1 VGNHQ
6 NDQQLTDSLRPD
18 LSPPLARLNGRV
30 RRRRRVVA
38 HGQRH
43 VLSPSYAGAH
53 RGLARRRWVPLGTS
67 DRLLDALTLRDWAH
81 TAVSDLITHIDEIN
95 RLNVFPVADSDTGA
109 NMLFTMRSALA
120 EANAGVNADGSPG
133 CVARV
138 AAALSAGAL
147 NGARGN
153 SGVILSQILRGIAD
167 VTATAAA
174 DSGGELPEMDAVILG
189 AGLQRGVELVITSMG
204 GEEVPGTIVS
214 VLRAAA
220 DAVEECAHGGEGLAP
235 AITAAGDAAVV
246 ALEKTTEQLDVLA
259 DAGAVDAGGR
269 GLLVLLDALRSTIS
283 GQAPARTVYELS
295 PPTQQADPATERPAP
310 QFEVMYLLDGCDAA
324 AADALRNQLEE
335 LGESV
340 AIAQAAAQGSDPLD
354 SYSVHVH
361 TDDAGAAVEAGLVA
375 GRLSRIVV
383 SALSSGVTGLPVGS
397 WTRERAVLAVVDGD
411 GAAELFAGEGAC
423 VLQPGP
429 DTGYPATDISAH
441 QLVRAL
447 VDTGAAQVMVLPNG
461 YVAAEELVA
470 GCTAAIG
477 WGIDVVPIPTGS
489 MVQGLA
495 ALAVHEPGRQAV
507 DDGFTMAR
515 AAGAARHGSVRI
527 ATESALTWAGRCQ
540 PGDGLGIAGDE
551 VLIVAADAAG
561 AGIGLLDLL
570 LASGGDLV
578 TVLVGAGIGTDAD
591 ATAVSDI
598 LQEHVHDNHP
608 GTELVTYRT
617 GHHGDAL
624 LIGVE

>member
-1 VGNHQ
+1 M
-6 NDQQLTDSLRPD
+6 
-18 LSPPLARLNGRV
+18 
-30 RRRRRVVA
+30 
-38 HGQRH
+38 
-43 VLSPSYAGAH
+43 
-53 RGLARRRWVPLGTS
+53 
-67 DRLLDALTLRDWAH
+67 DRLLDAMTLRDWAH
-81 TAVSDLITHIDEIN
+81 TSVSDLITHIDEIN

-120 EANAGVNADGSPG
+120 EANAGANADGGSA
-133 CVARV
+133 CVARA

-174 DSGGELPEMDAVILG
+174 DSGGELPHIDPVILG
-189 AGLQRGVELVITSMG
+189 AALQRGVDLVISSMG
-204 GEEVPGTIVS
+204 GEEIPGTIVS

-220 DAVEECAHGGEGLAP
+220 SAVEQCAQGGEDLAP
-235 AITAAGDAAVV
+235 AIIAAGDAAVV
-246 ALEKTTEQLDVLA
+246 ALEKTPEQLEVLA

-269 GLLVLLDALRSTIS
+269 GLLVLLDALRSTIT
-283 GQAPARTVYELS
+283 GQAPARTVYQLS
-295 PPTQQADPATERPAP
+295 PRAAQPEAAAERPA
-310 QFEVMYLLDGCDAA
+310 QFEVMYRLDSCNPPAA
-324 AADALRNQLEE
+324 NALRDRLMK
-335 LGESV
+335 LGDSV
-340 AIAQAAAQGSDPLD
+340 AIAAAPFTNQA

-375 GRLSRIVV
+375 GRLSRIVI
-383 SALSSGVTGLPVGS
+383 SALSSGAAGLPAGG

-423 VLQPGP
+423 VLQPDPVAG
-429 DTGYPATDISAH
+429 DPATNVSAH
-441 QLVRAL
+441 QLMRAV

-495 ALAVHEPGRQAV
+495 ALAVHEADRQAV
-507 DDGFTMAR
+507 DDGYTMAR
-515 AAGAARHGSVRI
+515 AAGATRHGSVRI

-551 VLIVAADAAG
+551 VLIVAADAVG
-561 AGIGLLDLL
+561 AAIGLLDLL

-578 TVLVGAGIGTDAD
+578 TVLVGAGIETAGPDTNA
-591 ATAVSDI
+591 ATVSDI
-598 LQEHVHDNHP
+598 LEEHMHDHHP

-617 GHHGDAL
+617 GHRGDVL

>member
-1 VGNHQ
+1 M
-6 NDQQLTDSLRPD
+6 
-18 LSPPLARLNGRV
+18 
-30 RRRRRVVA
+30 
-38 HGQRH
+38 
-43 VLSPSYAGAH
+43 
-53 RGLARRRWVPLGTS
+53 RRRWVTLGTADTS
-67 DRLLDALTLRDWAH
+67 QDRLLDASALRDWAH

-120 EANAGVNADGSPG
+120 EAKVGAGGEGGST
-133 CVARV
+133 CVARA
-138 AAALSAGAL
+138 AAALSTGAL

-167 VTATAAA
+167 ATATAAA
-174 DSGGELPEMDAVILG
+174 DAGGELAHIDVAVLG
-189 AGLQRGVELVITSMG
+189 AGLQRGVELVISSMG
-204 GEEVPGTIVS
+204 GDEVPGTVVS
-214 VLRAAA
+214 VLRAAGG
-220 DAVEECAHGGEGLAP
+220 AVAQCAKAGDGLVP
-235 AITAAGDAAVV
+235 AVIAAGDAAVV
-246 ALEKTTEQLDVLA
+246 ALEKTPEQLDVLA

-269 GLLVLLDALRSTIS
+269 GLLVLLDALRSTIT

-295 PPTQQADPATERPAP
+295 PRAPQPEAAAQRPAP
-310 QFEVMYLLDGCDAA
+310 QFEVMYRLDGCEPT
-324 AADALRNQLEE
+324 AADALRDRLGE
-335 LGESV
+335 LGDSV
-340 AIAQAAAQGSDPLD
+340 GIAAAPSSAQRT
-354 SYSVHVH
+354 YSVHVH
-361 TDDAGAAVEAGLVA
+361 TDDAGAAVEAGLAA
-375 GRLSRIVV
+375 GRLSRIVI
-383 SALSSGVTGLPVGS
+383 SALSSGTSGLPTGG

-411 GAAELFAGEGAC
+411 GAADLFAGEGAC
-423 VLQPGP
+423 VLQR
-429 DTGYPATDISAH
+429 DPAGHDPVANISAH
-441 QLVRAL
+441 QLMRAV

-495 ALAVHEPGRQAV
+495 ALAVHETDRQAV
-507 DDGFTMAR
+507 DDGYTMAR

-527 ATESALTWAGRCQ
+527 ATESALTWAGRCR

-551 VLIVAADAAG
+551 VLIVAADAVG
-561 AGIGLLDLL
+561 AAIGLLDLL

-578 TVLVGAGIGTDAD
+578 TVLLGAGIDTDGDAGNVAD
-591 ATAVSDI
+591 T
-598 LQEHVHDNHP
+598 LEEHMHDHHP

>member
-1 VGNHQ
+1 V
-6 NDQQLTDSLRPD
+6 
-18 LSPPLARLNGRV
+18 
-30 RRRRRVVA
+30 
-38 HGQRH
+38 
-43 VLSPSYAGAH
+43 
-53 RGLARRRWVPLGTS
+53 
-67 DRLLDALTLRDWAH
+67 LDASALRDWAH

-120 EANAGVNADGSPG
+120 EANAGANSEAGPG

-138 AAALSAGAL
+138 AAAMSAGAL

-174 DSGGELPEMDAVILG
+174 GCGGELSDIDVPVFAAALR
-189 AGLQRGVELVITSMG
+189 RGVELVITSMG
-204 GEEVPGTIVS
+204 GAEVPGTIVS

-220 DAVEECAHGGEGLAP
+220 GAAEESAGGGEGLAS
-235 AITAAGDAAVV
+235 AIAAASDAAVI
-246 ALEKTTEQLDVLA
+246 ALEKTPEQLDVLA

-269 GLLVLLDALRSTIS
+269 GLLVLLDALRSTVT

-295 PPTQQADPATERPAP
+295 PRALPASGAAATSTDRPAP
-310 QFEVMYLLDGCDAA
+310 QFEVMYLLGGCDTA
-324 AADALRNQLEE
+324 AADVLRDRLGE

-340 AIAQAAAQGSDPLD
+340 AITAAPSTTHGG
-354 SYSVHVH
+354 YSVHVH
-361 TDDAGAAVEAGLVA
+361 TDDAGAAVEAGLMA

-383 SALSSGVTGLPVGS
+383 SALTSGTSRLPAGG

-411 GAAELFAGEGAC
+411 AAAELFGGEGAC
-423 VLQPGP
+423 VLQRGSDASDPS
-429 DTGYPATDISAH
+429 TDISAH

-495 ALAVHEPGRQAV
+495 ALAVHEPGGQAV
-507 DDGFTMAR
+507 NDGYTMAR
-515 AAGAARHGSVRI
+515 AAGGARHGSVRI
-527 ATESALTWAGRCQ
+527 ATESALTWAGRCS
-540 PGDGLGIAGDE
+540 PGDGLGISGDE

-561 AGIGLLDLL
+561 AAIGLLDLL

-578 TVLVGAGIGTDAD
+578 TVLVGAGIDGDAD
-591 ATAVSDI
+591 VTAVGDI
-598 LQEHVHDNHP
+598 LEEHVHDNHP
-608 GTELVTYRT
+608 GTELLIYHT
-617 GHHGDAL
+617 GHRGDAL

>member
-1 VGNHQ
+1 V
-6 NDQQLTDSLRPD
+6 
-18 LSPPLARLNGRV
+18 
-30 RRRRRVVA
+30 
-38 HGQRH
+38 
-43 VLSPSYAGAH
+43 
-53 RGLARRRWVPLGTS
+53 GTS
-67 DRLLDALTLRDWAH
+67 DRLLDAPALRDWAH

-120 EANAGVNADGSPG
+120 EANAEAGSG
-133 CVARV
+133 CAAKV

-167 VTATAAA
+167 VTAGAAA
-174 DSGGELPEMDAVILG
+174 DANGELRDIDAYLLG
-189 AGLQRGVELVITSMG
+189 SALRRGVALVITSMG
-204 GEEVPGTIVS
+204 DEIPGTIVS

-220 DAVEECAHGGEGLAP
+220 DAVGQCARDGLGA
-235 AITAAGDAAVV
+235 AVAAAGDAAVV
-246 ALEKTTEQLDVLA
+246 ALEKTPEQLDVLA
-259 DAGAVDAGGR
+259 EAGAVDAGGR
-269 GLLVLLDALRSTIS
+269 GLLVLLDALRSTVT
-283 GQAPARTVYELS
+283 GPAPARAVYELS
-295 PPTQQADPATERPAP
+295 PRAKAADQKDRTAERRAP
-310 QFEVMYLLDGCDAA
+310 QFEVMYLLDGCDTQ
-324 AADALRNQLEE
+324 AADTLRERLGE

-340 AIAQAAAQGSDPLD
+340 AIAAAPQATGG
-354 SYSVHVH
+354 YSVHVH

-375 GRLSRIVV
+375 GRLSRIVI
-383 SALSSGVTGLPVGS
+383 SALSSGASGLPAGG
-397 WTRERAVLAVVDGD
+397 WTRERAVLAVVDGA

-423 VLQPGP
+423 VLQP
-429 DTGYPATDISAH
+429 DASDISAH
-441 QLVRAL
+441 QLVRAV

-461 YVAAEELVA
+461 YVPAEELVA
-470 GCTAAIG
+470 GCTAANG

-507 DDGFTMAR
+507 DDGYTMAR
-515 AAGAARHGSVRI
+515 AAAAARHGSVRI

-551 VLIVAADAAG
+551 VLIVAADAA
-561 AGIGLLDLL
+561 AAAIGLLDLL

-578 TVLVGAGIGTDAD
+578 TVLMGAGVEEDAD
-591 ATAVSDI
+591 ATAVGDI
-598 LQEHVHDNHP
+598 LEDHMHDNHP
-608 GTELVTYRT
+608 GTELMIYRT
-617 GHHGDAL
+617 GHRGDAL